1 VTPVGEHSPA
11 GDGRPPGKQEPAGP
25 SRLRSLLVRVASAA
39 VLVGVVIGLL
49 LLGRA
54 GIYALAALLMALGLW
69 EFGRLSGLM
78 GHRAPVWLLFPLGFY
93 FTFSST
99 EFRAL
104 PFQAVLS
111 VALIAGLT
119 AFLFLPG
126 RRQGLGRWAMG
137 LAGAVYL
144 GLPLNYYLLLYE
156 SGPHGLAWV
165 VAVIATVVVGDAA
178 ALLVGMA
185 IGRHR
190 FFPSISPKKT
200 WEGAIGGVLVCVPV
214 MVGVGVLVLSV
225 PWYHAVVI
233 GALIGVA
240 GALGDLVESQM
251 KRLAGVKDSSNL
263 IPGHGGVLDRVD
275 SALFASI
282 VVYLYGATLHLL

>member
-1 VTPVGEHSPA
+1 
-11 GDGRPPGKQEPAGP
+11 
-25 SRLRSLLVRVASAA
+25 
-39 VLVGVVIGLL
+39 
-49 LLGRA
+49 
-54 GIYALAALLMALGLW
+54 MALGLW

-93 FTFSST
+93 FTFSGT
-99 EFRAL
+99 EFKAV
-104 PFQAVLS
+104 PVQAVLS

-119 AFLFLPG
+119 VFLFLPG
-126 RRQGLGRWAMG
+126 RRQGLGRWALA

-156 SGPHGLAWV
+156 GSSRGLAWIV
-165 VAVIATVVVGDAA
+165 IVIAAVVLADAA

-200 WEGAIGGVLVCVPV
+200 WEGAIAGVLMSVAV
-214 MVGVGVLVLSV
+214 MVGCGVLVLDI
-225 PWYHAVVI
+225 PWWHGV
-233 GALIGVA
+233 ALGVLAGVA

-263 IPGHGGVLDRVD
+263 IPGHGGVLDRID

-282 VVYLYGATLHLL
+282 VVYLYGASLHLL